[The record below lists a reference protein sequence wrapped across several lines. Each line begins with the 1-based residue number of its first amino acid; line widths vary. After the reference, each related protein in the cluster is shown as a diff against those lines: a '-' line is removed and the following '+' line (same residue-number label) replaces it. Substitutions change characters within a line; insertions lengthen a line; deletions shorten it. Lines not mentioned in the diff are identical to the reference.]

1 MHFNIN
7 PSGDLTIYRQIVAQV
22 MDAAAGG
29 KLKPGDP
36 LPSLEKVATRN
47 SISPLTVKK
56 AYDELER
63 KGIVETR
70 RGLGT
75 FLKQQC
81 GADGRASR
89 MDEMRSAVRQL
100 VVQARLI
107 GLPIRELIQLM
118 KQTENDMEVERKE
131 NRS

>member
-1 MHFNIN
+1 MNFHIN

-56 AYDELER
+56 AYGELER

-75 FLKQQC
+75 FLKHP
-81 GADGRASR
+81 AVTAGRESR
-89 MDEMRSAVRQL
+89 MEEMRAAVRQL
-100 VVQARLI
+100 AVQARLI
-107 GLPIRELIQLM
+107 GLPVSELVRLL
-118 KQTENDMEVERKE
+118 KQTEKELKAERKE
-131 NRS
+131 NRA

>member
-1 MHFNIN
+1 MEFNIN

-36 LPSLEKVATRN
+36 LPSLEKTALRN

-75 FLKQQC
+75 FLKQPAIA
-81 GADGRASR
+81 ADRGSR
-89 MDEMRSAVRQL
+89 MDEVRAAVRQV
-100 VVQARLI
+100 VVQAQLI
-107 GLPIRELIQLM
+107 GLPVADLVQLVKQAEKELAA
-118 KQTENDMEVERKE
+118 ERKE
-131 NRS
+131 NR

>member
-107 GLPIRELIQLM
+107 GLPIRDLIQLM